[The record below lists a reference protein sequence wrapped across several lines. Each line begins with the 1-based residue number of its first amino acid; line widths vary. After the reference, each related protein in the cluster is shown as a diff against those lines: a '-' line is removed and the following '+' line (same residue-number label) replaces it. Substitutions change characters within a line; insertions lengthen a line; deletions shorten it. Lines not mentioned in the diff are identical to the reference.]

1 MTKIKCIIV
10 DDEKLARTLLE
21 KYIQKLPQLELIKQ
35 CKNPLEA
42 LECLQTEDIDLMF
55 LDIQMP
61 DLTGIEL
68 LQTLQKRP
76 TVIFTTAYADY
87 ALEGYQLDVTDYLLK
102 PFSFNRFV
110 QGVNKA
116 TQQIQLKNTSTEVAS
131 ISFAQQAPSFANT
144 STANTKT
151 HLIVKAEHKT
161 YKLKLKDIIYIKSVG
176 EYVTYYTQNPDL
188 PERIMTLQSLR
199 KLTDEL
205 LPAEQFIR
213 IHRSY
218 IVAIDRVK
226 VLEGNELVINN
237 ERLPIGKTYREEVI
251 KRLFE

>member
-21 KYIQKLPQLELIKQ
+21 KYIQKLPQLELVRQ

-68 LQTLQKRP
+68 LQTLPQKP
-76 TVIFTTAYADY
+76 VVIFTTAYAEY

-116 TQQIQLKNTSTEVAS
+116 TQQIQLKNAS
-131 ISFAQQAPSFANT
+131 ADANPT
-144 STANTKT
+144 MQPQTQPTTTHHKG

-161 YKLKLKDIIYIKSVG
+161 YKLKLQDIVYIKSVG
-176 EYVTYYTQNPDL
+176 EYVTFYTQNPDF
-188 PERIMTLQSLR
+188 PKRIMTLQSLR
-199 KLTDEL
+199 KLEDEL

-226 VLEGNELVINN
+226 VLEGNELTIAN
-237 ERLPIGKTYREEVI
+237 ERLPIGKTYREEVL